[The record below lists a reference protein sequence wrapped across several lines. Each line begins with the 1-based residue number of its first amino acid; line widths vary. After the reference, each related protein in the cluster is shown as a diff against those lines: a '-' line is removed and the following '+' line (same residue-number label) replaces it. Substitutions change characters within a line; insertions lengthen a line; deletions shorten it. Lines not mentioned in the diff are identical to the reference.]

1 MKTKKTGTLLDRT
14 LQVAGLFALLTS
26 GCVDPDARLREL
38 AAPHVSCTQDELHL
52 VEGRGDSRSATYVV
66 ECDGGE
72 RYRCISRARP
82 FRDEPDTVCAADAS
96 PLLSADEREP

>member
-1 MKTKKTGTLLDRT
+1 MKTKETGMLRLRT
-14 LQVAGLFALLTS
+14 IHVVGVFAALAS

-82 FRDEPDTVCAADAS
+82 FGDEPDTVCAADAS
-96 PLLSADEREP
+96 PLLSTDEREQ